1 MRLSHHAAIIDSCG
15 HAAKAANIKYYKKQG
30 IKSIPSRG
38 ALSAL
43 TVPGAVAGWK
53 QAYDF
58 SVNKLGGTLPLRR
71 LLNDAEQTAK
81 DGIAVTNTL
90 KCIDNWNF
98 KQIEI
103 FSWHKHQSLIHEF
116 FCFPTRIS
124 DHKDYDFNHL
134 FYQTRHILIS
144 YSHQNPTFRTFM

>member
-1 MRLSHHAAIIDSCG
+1 MR
-15 HAAKAANIKYYKKQG
+15 
-30 IKSIPSRG
+30 P
-38 ALSAL
+38 
-43 TVPGAVAGWK
+43 W
-53 QAYDF
+53 
-58 SVNKLGGTLPLRR
+58 
-71 LLNDAEQTAK
+71 
-81 DGIAVTNTL
+81 AVTNTL

-134 FYQTRHILIS
+134 FYQTKHILIS
-144 YSHQNPTFRTFM
+144 YLNRIKHLGPLHKLYCDINVLQMTKLHNILMLLFLWMKLNNHEKNIYYLLIFSAHVMFVVHNILKPQANYILVVKIGYVECWWIYWFIIK